1 MKAYKVELLVVD
13 HDDMGAEGIEIELGN
28 TEFANHCMH
37 PRVMKVVEKDIG
49 EWDDDHPLNS
59 YDTMEKEYKKL
70 FG

>member
-1 MKAYKVELLVVD
+1 MKAYKVELLIID
-13 HDDMGAEGIEIELGN
+13 HDGLEAKGIQEELEN

-37 PRVMKVVEKDIG
+37 PNVMKIVGKDIG

-59 YDTMEKEYKKL
+59 YTTMESEYKKL